1 MGPRRMLAGLG
12 AAVVTM
18 LACCAAVLLVAR
30 VGPEWGSGPSLANE
44 LLDSGAGGEPL
55 ERAERARGSQLADLF
70 DSPLVLAKQKID
82 GVLREDSSGLA
93 AGEAAA
99 GLEDAQNLAEATTG
113 GEHGAPCTSLKCDNG
128 VYVNNYVSEGQRRVK
143 DALSPPVAGA
153 GDLSAVDQQ
162 RYLDAEDAFAGIG
175 ALDAD
180 TMEAP
185 GKPVSCVKDLTSGN
199 SELLCAKT
207 DCRPAQANMAA
218 ITAALK
224 SKLSAL
230 KQRFREIRAAFE
242 NGPAKTLSINV
253 KPRGPR
259 GPPGVPGDIGKG
271 PCSDGVPPR
280 ALCVLTCLVQKQVR
294 KETKGRWARLD
305 LQAARGPAGQWVC
318 RVNAGGCLAFP
329 CSQTCCSLGR
339 PGKLGR
345 KGKTGPAGSI
355 GKPGTIGGKG
365 AQGATG
371 PRGFPGPPGSR
382 GLPGA
387 VSSILMFLSSFGAR
401 ENVLMR
407 ARVQCAILGY
417 GLYVMK
423 QRQTFASLGRHMHA
437 NCMYLIGWGPGYEWQ
452 GWSARTSRPQQPRG
466 PPWQARPKRDP
477 RSCRTKRG

>member
-30 VGPEWGSGPSLANE
+30 VGPEWGSGPSLAIA
-44 LLDSGAGGEPL
+44 LLDSGASVVAL

-82 GVLREDSSGLA
+82 GVLREDSSDLA
-93 AGEAAA
+93 SGEAAA
-99 GLEDAQNLAEATTG
+99 GLQDAQNLPEATEG
-113 GEHGAPCTSLKCDNG
+113 GVHGAPCTSLKCDNG
-128 VYVNNYVSEGQRRVK
+128 VYVNNYLSEGQKRVK

-153 GDLSAVDQQ
+153 GDVSVVDQQ
-162 RYLDAEDAFAGIG
+162 RYLDAEDEFAGIG

-180 TMEAP
+180 TMETP
-185 GKPVSCVKDLTSGN
+185 SKPVGCVEDITSGN
-199 SELLCAKT
+199 SESLCAKT

-218 ITAALK
+218 ITAALTN
-224 SKLSAL
+224 KLSAL

-253 KPRGPR
+253 TPRGPR

-280 ALCVLTCLVQKQVR
+280 ALCALTCLVQIQVR
-294 KETKGRWARLD
+294 KGRKGRWARVD
-305 LQAARGPAGQWVC
+305 HQAPRGLAGQWVC
-318 RVNAGGCLAFP
+318 RVHAGGCLASP
-329 CSQTCCSLGR
+329 CSLTCCSLGH

-355 GKPGTIGGKG
+355 GKPGGVGGKG

-387 VSSILMFLSSFGAR
+387 VLSILILFLSSFCAR
-401 ENVLMR
+401 ENGLMR
-407 ARVQCAILGY
+407 GRVSSVLFSAVG
-417 GLYVMK
+417 
-423 QRQTFASLGRHMHA
+423 
-437 NCMYLIGWGPGYEWQ
+437 CM
-452 GWSARTSRPQQPRG
+452 
-466 PPWQARPKRDP
+466 
-477 RSCRTKRG
+477 